1 MFTRIFGKTTF
12 LSYFIAF
19 LVLIA
24 AVFWHHNVIN
34 EQSPVDENTFKT
46 TIIGILATISLFCVE
61 WTVRRQKLFSKGSYH
76 LLVFALFFW
85 ILPINR
91 WDIWLWFAS
100 LFFWFSFLQI
110 TQIDG
115 SLNSKKAVF
124 NAGFWLVFAVFFK
137 VDFIYFS
144 LTMFLILFFK
154 GQLNYKNTVLFFL
167 PAFCISIIWLMLLV
181 LIPSFPSWET
191 PLFTLLEFSFLRGEE
206 LADSLSFIFVLL
218 SAIVVVLKYLKGVS
232 HNSNKSKNNIYNMIL
247 LLVSAL
253 GITLF
258 GGEGNEISWVS
269 LLMIIA
275 VLSTQYFESFSKK
288 WPIELFFVCCMGIIF
303 QDQILSIFN

>member
-24 AVFWHHNVIN
+24 AVFWHHKAIN

-91 WDIWLWFAS
+91 WDIWIWFAS

-115 SLNSKKAVF
+115 SLNPKKAVF

-144 LTMFLILFFK
+144 LAIFLILFFK
-154 GQLNYKNTVLFFL
+154 GQLNYKNTFLFFL
-167 PAFCISIIWLMLLV
+167 PAFCISIIWMMLLV
-181 LIPSFPSWET
+181 LIPSFPSWEP
-191 PLFTLLEFSFLRGEE
+191 PLFTPLKFSFLRGEE

-253 GITLF
+253 AITLF

-303 QDQILSIFN
+303 QDQILAIFN

>member
-1 MFTRIFGKTTF
+1 MFTRVFGKTSF
-12 LSYFIAF
+12 WSYLIAF
-19 LVLIA
+19 SVLIA
-24 AVFWHHNVIN
+24 AVFWHHEVVEEQNIN
-34 EQSPVDENTFKT
+34 DANTFRS
-46 TIIGILATISLFCVE
+46 IVIGILAVISLLCVE
-61 WTVRRQKLFSKGSYH
+61 WTVRRQMLFRKGSYH

-100 LFFWFSFLQI
+100 LFFWFSFIQI
-110 TQIDG
+110 IQMDG
-115 SLNSKKAVF
+115 NFNSKKAVF

-154 GQLNYKNTVLFFL
+154 GQLNYKNIVLFFL

-181 LIPSFPSWET
+181 FIPYFPSWET
-191 PLFTLLEFSFLRGEE
+191 PLFTPLNFSFLRSEK

-218 SAIVVVLKYLKGVS
+218 TAIVVVLKHLKNVF
-232 HNSNKSKNNIYNMIL
+232 HNSNKTMNNIYNMIL
-247 LLVSAL
+247 LLVSAFV
-253 GITLF
+253 ITLF
-258 GGEGNEISWVS
+258 GGEGNVISWVS

-275 VLSTQYFESFSKK
+275 VLSTQYFEFFTKK
-288 WPIELFFVCCMGIIF
+288 WPVELFFVCCIGIIF
-303 QDQILSIFN
+303 QDQILAIFN

>member
-110 TQIDG
+110 IQMDG

-144 LTMFLILFFK
+144 LTMFLILFLK
-154 GQLNYKNTVLFFL
+154 GQLNYKNIFLFFL
-167 PAFCISIIWLMLLV
+167 PAFWIFIIWLMLFI
-181 LIPSFPSWET
+181 LIPSFPSWDPPFFT
-191 PLFTLLEFSFLRGEE
+191 PLKFSFLSSEE
-206 LADSLSFIFVLL
+206 PADSLSFIFVLL
-218 SAIVVVLKYLKGVS
+218 TAIIVVLKHLKGVF

-253 GITLF
+253 VITLF
-258 GGEGNEISWVS
+258 GGEGNVISWVS

-275 VLSTQYFESFSKK
+275 VLSTQYFEIFTQK
-288 WPIELFFVCCMGIIF
+288 WQVELFFVCCMGIIF
-303 QDQILSIFN
+303 QDQILAIFN

>member
-1 MFTRIFGKTTF
+1 MFTRVFGKTSF
-12 LSYFIAF
+12 WSYLIAF
-19 LVLIA
+19 SVLIA
-24 AVFWHHNVIN
+24 AVFWHHEVVEEQNIN
-34 EQSPVDENTFKT
+34 DVNTFRS
-46 TIIGILATISLFCVE
+46 IVIGILAVISLLCVE
-61 WTVRRQKLFSKGSYH
+61 WTVRRQMLFRKSSYH

-110 TQIDG
+110 IQMDG
-115 SLNSKKAVF
+115 NFNSKKAVF

-191 PLFTLLEFSFLRGEE
+191 PLFTPLKFSFLETE
-206 LADSLSFIFVLL
+206 KPADSLSFIFVLL
-218 SAIVVVLKYLKGVS
+218 TAIVVVFKHLKNVF
-232 HNSNKSKNNIYNMIL
+232 HISNKSRNNIYNMIL

-253 GITLF
+253 VITLF
-258 GGEGNEISWVS
+258 GGEGNVISWVS

-275 VLSTQYFESFSKK
+275 VLSTQYFEFFTKK
-288 WPIELFFVCCMGIIF
+288 WPVELFFVCCMGIIF
-303 QDQILSIFN
+303 QDQILAIFN

>member
-24 AVFWHHNVIN
+24 AVFWHHKAIN

-91 WDIWLWFAS
+91 WDIWIWFAS

-115 SLNSKKAVF
+115 SLNPKKAVF

-144 LTMFLILFFK
+144 LAIFLILFFK
-154 GQLNYKNTVLFFL
+154 GQLNYKNTFLFFL
-167 PAFCISIIWLMLLV
+167 PAFCISIIWMMLLV
-181 LIPSFPSWET
+181 LIPSFPSWEP
-191 PLFTLLEFSFLRGEE
+191 PLFTPLKFSFLRGEE

-218 SAIVVVLKYLKGVS
+218 SAIVVVLKYLKGAS

-253 GITLF
+253 AITLF

-303 QDQILSIFN
+303 QDQILAIFN

>member
-1 MFTRIFGKTTF
+1 MFTRVFGKTSF
-12 LSYFIAF
+12 WSYLIAF
-19 LVLIA
+19 SVLIA
-24 AVFWHHNVIN
+24 AVFWHHEVVEEQNIN
-34 EQSPVDENTFKT
+34 DANTFRS
-46 TIIGILATISLFCVE
+46 IVIGILAVISLLCVE
-61 WTVRRQKLFSKGSYH
+61 WTVRRQILFGKGSYH

-110 TQIDG
+110 IQMDG
-115 SLNSKKAVF
+115 NFNSKKAVF

-144 LTMFLILFFK
+144 LTMFLILIFK
-154 GQLNYKNTVLFFL
+154 GQLNYKNIVLFFL

-191 PLFTLLEFSFLRGEE
+191 PLFTPLKFSFLRSEK

-218 SAIVVVLKYLKGVS
+218 TAIVVVLKHLKNVF
-232 HNSNKSKNNIYNMIL
+232 HNSNKSRNNIYNMIL
-247 LLVSAL
+247 ILVSAFV
-253 GITLF
+253 ITLF
-258 GGEGNEISWVS
+258 GGEGTVMSWVS

-275 VLSTQYFESFSKK
+275 VLSTQYFEFFTKK
-288 WPIELFFVCCMGIIF
+288 WPVELFFVCCMGIIF
-303 QDQILSIFN
+303 QDQILAIFN

>member
-1 MFTRIFGKTTF
+1 MLTRVFGKTSF
-12 LSYFIAF
+12 WSYLIAF
-19 LVLIA
+19 SVLIA
-24 AVFWHHNVIN
+24 AVFWHHEVIE
-34 EQSPVDENTFKT
+34 EQNTSIGNNFRSF
-46 TIIGILATISLFCVE
+46 IIGILAVISLLCVE
-61 WTVRRQKLFSKGSYH
+61 WTVRRQMLFKKGSYH

-85 ILPINR
+85 ILPIDK

-110 TQIDG
+110 IQTDG
-115 SLNSKKAVF
+115 SPDTKKAVF

-144 LTMFLILFFK
+144 LTMFLILLFK
-154 GQLNYKNTVLFFL
+154 GQLNYKNIFLFLL
-167 PAFCISIIWLMLLV
+167 PAFCIAVLWMILLV

-191 PLFTLLEFSFLRGEE
+191 TVFTPVKFSFLRGEK

-218 SAIVVVLKYLKGVS
+218 TAIVVVLKHLKGAS
-232 HNSNKSKNNIYNMIL
+232 HSSNKSRNNIYNMIL

-253 GITLF
+253 VIMLF
-258 GGEGNEISWVS
+258 GGEGNVISWVC
-269 LLMIIA
+269 LLMIIS

-288 WPIELFFVCCMGIIF
+288 WPIELFFVCCMGIVF

>member
-115 SLNSKKAVF
+115 GLNSKKAVF

>member
-1 MFTRIFGKTTF
+1 MFTRVFGETSF
-12 LSYFIAF
+12 WSYLIAF
-19 LVLIA
+19 SVLIA
-24 AVFWHHNVIN
+24 AVFWHHEVIE
-34 EQSPVDENTFKT
+34 EQNINDVNTFRS
-46 TIIGILATISLFCVE
+46 IVIGILAVISLLFVE
-61 WTVRRQKLFSKGSYH
+61 WTVRRQMLFRKGSYH

-110 TQIDG
+110 IQMDG

-144 LTMFLILFFK
+144 LTMFLILFLK
-154 GQLNYKNTVLFFL
+154 GQLNYKNIFLFFL
-167 PAFCISIIWLMLLV
+167 PAFWIFIIWLMLFI
-181 LIPSFPSWET
+181 LIPSFPSWAPPFFT
-191 PLFTLLEFSFLRGEE
+191 PLKFSFLRSEE
-206 LADSLSFIFVLL
+206 PADSLSFIFVLL
-218 SAIVVVLKYLKGVS
+218 TAIIVVLKYLKGVF

-253 GITLF
+253 VITLF
-258 GGEGNEISWVS
+258 GGEGNVISWVS

-275 VLSTQYFESFSKK
+275 VLSTQYFEIFTQK
-288 WPIELFFVCCMGIIF
+288 WQVELFFVCCMGIIF
-303 QDQILSIFN
+303 QDQILAIFN

>member
-110 TQIDG
+110 IQMDG

>member
-91 WDIWLWFAS
+91 WDIWIWFAS

-110 TQIDG
+110 THIDG